1 MKERQAQLSE
11 RFAGLVD
18 PSTIGWMMSDLT
30 KVADNLNYILNCSA
44 SIQHKLTNPVISN
57 SLPTNSSIHSALI
70 SITSLLADMS
80 TGNDSATAAS
90 EWISN
95 QDWDG
100 VGGSLDIN
108 QQKIDVQISQCIF
121 FCKIPVYII
130 VLCTIASIFSNCL
143 LEYKSLGENRDILY
157 SNNCHALLIGVEIVV
172 IFVTGLHL
180 LPHLHCCCQGVVAM

>member
-1 MKERQAQLSE
+1 
-11 RFAGLVD
+11 
-18 PSTIGWMMSDLT
+18 MSDLT

-100 VGGSLDIN
+100 VGGSLDVN
-108 QQKIDVQISQCIF
+108 QQKIETLAARIRSAAFKVQLFRENIE
-121 FCKIPVYII
+121 KINKESLVSR
-130 VLCTIASIFSNCL
+130 AS
-143 LEYKSLGENRDILY
+143 
-157 SNNCHALLIGVEIVV
+157 
-172 IFVTGLHL
+172 
-180 LPHLHCCCQGVVAM
+180 